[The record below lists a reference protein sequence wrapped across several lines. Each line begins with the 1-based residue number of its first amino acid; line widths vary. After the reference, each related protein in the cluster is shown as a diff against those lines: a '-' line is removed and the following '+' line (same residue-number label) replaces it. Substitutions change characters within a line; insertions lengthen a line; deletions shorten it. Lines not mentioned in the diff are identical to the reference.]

1 MYNYLS
7 IYKYSFNFGLV
18 RPTPSLLC
26 LQITISCVM
35 FTPDFAS
42 NNEKVRTSARKFS
55 LKTPLGTRKYTIKF
69 NDYYQMIYHFFAYLF
84 YLNLKDENRITKT
97 LLNTTCRTVPTCLT
111 YARIFYYY

>member
-35 FTPDFAS
+35 FTPEFF
-42 NNEKVRTSARKFS
+42 FS
-55 LKTPLGTRKYTIKF
+55 FYFVSRLNFLSV
-69 NDYYQMIYHFFAYLF
+69 YLPF
-84 YLNLKDENRITKT
+84 YAMPFLNLYPSMCEFYFNFVIFFIAIYLLLCNTKYKYSES
-97 LLNTTCRTVPTCLT
+97 LLYR
-111 YARIFYYY
+111 